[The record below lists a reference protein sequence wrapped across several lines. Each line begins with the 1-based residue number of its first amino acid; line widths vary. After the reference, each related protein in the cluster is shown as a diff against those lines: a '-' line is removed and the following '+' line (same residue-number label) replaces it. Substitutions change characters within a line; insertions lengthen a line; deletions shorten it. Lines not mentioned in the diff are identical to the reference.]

1 MSRSVQLLFC
11 VEADNKSQTDAKY
24 IQAILSRFY
33 PIHSTHTKINYIY
46 MCGKT
51 NFEGRNVVSQIE
63 ANKSRFKKTGTTH
76 VLYVVDTDRID
87 SNPVEKLFLERMEA
101 YCRLHDYQLITFC
114 PTIEEVLLKKTIPDV
129 GKVEAANRYLMN
141 AQIDK
146 VSENSLRSKSLT
158 ALRKSNILNIIDS
171 LHVF

>member
-46 MCGKT
+46 MSGKT

-63 ANKSRFKKTGTTH
+63 AIKSRFKKTGTTH
-76 VLYVVDTDRID
+76 VVYVVDTDRID
-87 SNPVEKLFLERMEA
+87 SNPVEKLFLEPMEA
-101 YCRLHDYQLITFC
+101 YCRLHDYHLITFC
-114 PTIEEVLLKKTIPDV
+114 PTIEEVLLKKTIPSV
-129 GKVEAANRYLMN
+129 GKVEAANRFLMN
-141 AQIDK
+141 AQRTRSPNRFY
-146 VSENSLRSKSLT
+146 VPSLLG
-158 ALRKSNILNIIDS
+158 LREKAI
-171 LHVF
+171 F